1 MPIGARAE
9 LRAGLGSFRAAG
21 GLARAAGGAAGED
34 RRGCG
39 TGRLVS
45 TQAAPLRR
53 ALVSVSDKS
62 KLDVLAEIL
71 IAHKLEVLSTGGTY
85 KALAELGVAVVK
97 VSEFT
102 GAPEIL
108 GGRVKT
114 LHPKIHGGIL
124 ALPTADHE
132 RELELHGIPP
142 IDLVVVNLYPFRET
156 IRRPDAS
163 FADAI
168 ENIDIGGP
176 TMVRAAAKNYGRVAI
191 VVDPNDYAELGTVLA
206 ESGGRLPERFRRA
219 CARKA
224 FAHTAA
230 YDAAIATYLAGHDDE
245 GQAQPAGAI
254 APGLFVS
261 GESVAELR
269 YGENPHQQA
278 RFFKT
283 SYAADEATGLDQA
296 IIHQGKELS
305 YNNLLDADAALGL
318 IRDLHAGLP
327 AGAKAAAVFK
337 HLSPCGAAIG
347 GVEDSIADVFLRAR
361 EADAESAFG
370 GIVSVTDVVDAALA
384 ERLNETFLEVVVAP
398 GYTAEALEI
407 LGKKQRV
414 RALEIPAMF
423 EQPAGPAPLR
433 IRSVAG
439 GVLVQRED
447 TIGVAAAAGEVPTT
461 RKPSEAELRS
471 LDLGQRVCKHVRSNA
486 IVLVR
491 DGVTVGIGGGQT
503 SRVEAVRQ
511 ALSRA
516 GELAKGAM
524 LASDAFFPFRDSID
538 ACAAAGVAAVIQ
550 PGGSMR
556 DKEVVAACDE
566 HGLAM
571 VFTGERHFR
580 H

>member
-1 MPIGARAE
+1 M
-9 LRAGLGSFRAAG
+9 
-21 GLARAAGGAAGED
+21 
-34 RRGCG
+34 
-39 TGRLVS
+39 S

-108 GGRVKT
+108 DGRVKT

-124 ALPTADHE
+124 ALPTDAHV

-191 VVDPNDYAELGTVLA
+191 VVDPNDYARLGEVLA
-206 ESGGRLPERFRRA
+206 ASGGKLPDDFRRA

-230 YDAAIATYLAGHDDE
+230 YDAAIASYLAAHDDHGKPLE
-245 GQAQPAGAI
+245 RDAI
-254 APGLFVS
+254 VPGLFVT
-261 GESVAELR
+261 GEPLSELR
-269 YGENPHQQA
+269 YGENPHQAA
-278 RFFKT
+278 RFFRT
-283 SYAADEATGLDQA
+283 NYAADEPTGLDQA
-296 IIHQGKELS
+296 TIHQGKELS

-327 AGAKAAAVFK
+327 TGARAAAVFK

-347 GVEDSIADVFLRAR
+347 GPEQSIAEVFVRAR

-370 GIVSVTDVVDAALA
+370 GIVSVNAVVDAGLA

-398 GYTAEALEI
+398 GYSAEALAI
-407 LGKKQRV
+407 LGKKSRV
-414 RALEIPAMF
+414 RLLEIPGMF
-423 EQPAGPAPLR
+423 DAHGGPAPLR
-433 IRSVAG
+433 LRSVAG

-447 TIGVAAAAGEVPTT
+447 TINVSASAGKLASKRAPTA
-461 RKPSEAELRS
+461 AELSS
-471 LDLGQRVCKHVRSNA
+471 LELGQRVCKHVRSNA

-491 DGVTVGIGGGQT
+491 DGVTV
-503 SRVEAVRQ
+503 
-511 ALSRA
+511 
-516 GELAKGAM
+516 
-524 LASDAFFPFRDSID
+524 
-538 ACAAAGVAAVIQ
+538 
-550 PGGSMR
+550 
-556 DKEVVAACDE
+556 
-566 HGLAM
+566 
-571 VFTGERHFR
+571 
-580 H
+580 

>member
-1 MPIGARAE
+1 MWY
-9 LRAGLGSFRAAG
+9 RAA
-21 GLARAAGGAAGED
+21 
-34 RRGCG
+34 
-39 TGRLVS
+39 VS

-108 GGRVKT
+108 DGRVKT

-124 ALPTADHE
+124 ALPTEAHA
-132 RELELHGIPP
+132 RELELHDIPP

-191 VVDPNDYAELGTVLA
+191 VVDPDDYARLGEVLA
-206 ESGGRLPERFRRA
+206 ASGGALPDSFRRA

-230 YDAAIATYLAGHDDE
+230 YDAAIASYLAAHDDQ
-245 GQAQPAGAI
+245 GQPQDSAAI
-254 APGLFVS
+254 VPGLFVA
-261 GESVAELR
+261 GEPVSPGGHGGADGSEATGGAGGETSKAPELR
-269 YGENPHQQA
+269 YGENPHQSA
-278 RFFKT
+278 RFFRT
-283 SYAADEATGLDQA
+283 NYAADEPTGLDRA
-296 IIHQGKELS
+296 TIHQGKELS

-327 AGAKAAAVFK
+327 AGARAAAVFK

-347 GVEDSIADVFLRAR
+347 GADQSIADVYLRAR

-370 GIVSVTDVVDAALA
+370 GIVAVNELVDAALA
-384 ERLNETFLEVVVAP
+384 ERFNETFLEVVVAP
-398 GYTAEALEI
+398 GYTDEALEI
-407 LGKKQRV
+407 LGKKSRV
-414 RALEIPAMF
+414 RLLSIPQMF
-423 EQPAGPAPLR
+423 DLHPGPAPLR

-447 TIGVAAAAGEVPTT
+447 TINVAASAGSVPSKRAPTA
-461 RKPSEAELRS
+461 AELSS

-511 ALSRA
+511 AIARA
-516 GELAKGAM
+516 GEAAKGAV

-538 ACAAAGVAAVIQ
+538 AIAAAGVVAVIQ

-556 DKEVVAACDE
+556 DSEVIAACDE
-566 HGLAM
+566 HGIAL

>member
-1 MPIGARAE
+1 
-9 LRAGLGSFRAAG
+9 
-21 GLARAAGGAAGED
+21 
-34 RRGCG
+34 
-39 TGRLVS
+39 VS
-45 TQAAPLRR
+45 IQPAPLRR

-85 KALAELGVAVVK
+85 QALAELGVAVVK

-108 GGRVKT
+108 DGRVKT

-124 ALPTADHE
+124 ALPNEAHT
-132 RELELHGIPP
+132 RELELHDIAP

-191 VVDPNDYAELGTVLA
+191 IVDPNDYARLGEVLA
-206 ESGGRLPERFRRA
+206 ESGGKLPESFRRA

-230 YDAAIATYLAGHDDE
+230 YDAAIASYLAAHDDE
-245 GQAQPAGAI
+245 GRALEPAAI
-254 APGLFVS
+254 VPGLFVT
-261 GESVAELR
+261 GEVVAELR
-269 YGENPHQQA
+269 YGENPHQAA
-278 RFFKT
+278 RLFRT
-283 SYAADEATGLDQA
+283 SYAADEPSGLDQA
-296 IIHQGKELS
+296 TFHQGKELS

-318 IRDLHAGLP
+318 IRDLRAGLP
-327 AGAKAAAVFK
+327 AGGRAAAVIK

-347 GVEDSIADVFLRAR
+347 GVGEAIADVFVRAR

-370 GIVSVTDVVDAALA
+370 GIVAVSEPVDVELA
-384 ERLNETFLEVVVAP
+384 QRLNETFLEVVVAP
-398 GYTAEALEI
+398 GYDAEALAI
-407 LGKKQRV
+407 LAKKSRV
-414 RALEIPAMF
+414 RLLEIPGMF
-423 EQPAGPAPLR
+423 DPVRGPAPLR

-447 TIGVAAAAGEVPTT
+447 VIGVAASAGKVASKRAPTA
-461 RKPSEAELRS
+461 AELTS
-471 LDLGQRVCKHVRSNA
+471 LELAQRVGKHVRSNA

-511 ALSRA
+511 ALARA
-516 GELAKGAM
+516 GAAAKGAV

-538 ACAAAGVAAVIQ
+538 AAAAAGVTAIIE

-556 DKEVVAACDE
+556 DNEVIAACDE
-566 HGLAM
+566 HDIAL
-571 VFTGERHFR
+571 VFTNERHFR